1 MRLIQTEP
9 VICIDPGS
17 DKSGVVIFDGK
28 NVLGSWDKLDNN
40 ELIEWLR
47 TEKGIMRMAIEGVA
61 SYGMAVGATT
71 FDTVEWIGRF
81 REAFGFDR
89 TTKIYRRDIKLFL
102 CGSSRAKGTNV
113 RQRILDIFPATGG
126 GKTPQVGTKGNPGP
140 LYGVKSHAFSAL
152 AVGLTYKYNFSM
164 K

>member
-1 MRLIQTEP
+1 MILIQTEP

-17 DKSGVVIFDGK
+17 DKSGVVVFDGK
-28 NVLGSWDKLDNN
+28 NILESYSDFNN
-40 ELIEWLR
+40 DELIDWLQ
-47 TEKGIMRMAIEGVA
+47 TDQDVEEMAIEGVA
-61 SYGMAVGATT
+61 SYGMPVGVTT

-102 CGSSRAKGTNV
+102 CGTSRAKDTNV

-126 GKTPQVGTKGNPGP
+126 GKTPQVGVKGNPGP

-152 AVGLTYKYNFSM
+152 AVGLTYKYNFNM
-164 K
+164 